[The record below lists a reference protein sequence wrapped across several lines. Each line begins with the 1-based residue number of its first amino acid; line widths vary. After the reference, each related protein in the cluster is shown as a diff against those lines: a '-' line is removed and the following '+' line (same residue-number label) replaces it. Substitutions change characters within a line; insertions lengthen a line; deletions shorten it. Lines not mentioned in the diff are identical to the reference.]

1 MFAELQA
8 PFLWV
13 DVLRFGISVTPS
25 AQGNFAGF
33 LVRESFMRF
42 LGGDTTGRGQGGVL
56 PTWSPG
62 EKSSQCPQVAGK
74 LRPSQQVFL
83 PGEELSGDCGAP
95 AGLQG

>member
-25 AQGNFAGF
+25 AQGNLAGF

-42 LGGDTTGRGQGGVL
+42 LGGDTTGSGQGGF
-56 PTWSPG
+56 S
-62 EKSSQCPQVAGK
+62 
-74 LRPSQQVFL
+74 L
-83 PGEELSGDCGAP
+83 PGLLGRSHDNAP
-95 AGLQG
+95 RWQES